1 VTTQAILRDT
11 DLPLGA
17 GQREIA
23 GTQLQGTLVD
33 LVDLA
38 LIGKQAIWNVESAL
52 SSPVSR
58 ELNKLVERWRTL
70 ADDVAER
77 AAIIGVV
84 PDGRARTIAGA
95 SEIESLPAGV
105 LSESVLAETIADR
118 LVEVAARVRDRLRRV
133 AVRDPVTEDL
143 LHLVAA
149 TLEEHVWI
157 VRNQRRR
164 SCQVMQMV
172 S

>member
-1 VTTQAILRDT
+1 
-11 DLPLGA
+11 
-17 GQREIA
+17 
-23 GTQLQGTLVD
+23 
-33 LVDLA
+33 
-38 LIGKQAIWNVESAL
+38 
-52 SSPVSR
+52 
-58 ELNKLVERWRTL
+58 VERWRTL

-95 SEIESLPAGV
+95 SEIESLPARV